1 MLDRAESEGRILLT
15 RDNDFWQIAV
25 QHRSPLKRSG
35 ESFCSEFILQLPKIS
50 RRSYVRL
57 STQTPRGLDT
67 SASSQWREFRWWR
80 RAESEGPTSPAETS
94 RISVPDVVLHNRTL
108 LFARIR

>member
-35 ESFCSEFILQLPKIS
+35 VILFRVHPATPENLAPLVRAFVDADATWAGHIS
-50 RRSYVRL
+50 IITMEGIQMVAA
-57 STQTPRGLDT
+57 RGK
-67 SASSQWREFRWWR
+67 
-80 RAESEGPTSPAETS
+80 
-94 RISVPDVVLHNRTL
+94 
-108 LFARIR
+108 